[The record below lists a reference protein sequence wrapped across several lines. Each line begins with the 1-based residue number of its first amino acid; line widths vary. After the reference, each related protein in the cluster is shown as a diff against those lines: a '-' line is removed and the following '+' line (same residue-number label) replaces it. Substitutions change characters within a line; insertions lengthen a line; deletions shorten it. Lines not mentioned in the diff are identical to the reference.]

1 MINTEEILS
10 KVHKGFSLSEIIIT
24 CFVMAIIML
33 SISEFSWNVFAFSSK
48 NSKVLEMTDQ
58 SRIFTERVTSQMLMA
73 SYIFPPGLEIYLST
87 DSSSF
92 AINTE
97 DSIAFLVEDGSSGD
111 YIFYS
116 FFISGD
122 EFYEFRAKYP
132 YTWVENTN
140 PVSDFT
146 YSYGVLS
153 LLGTDVVASE
163 STLSYSLNYENG
175 ITDKVL
181 LGTIAAVDTTSIN
194 ALIKSI
200 EWDIK
205 ISKLNDKTM
214 TIKGVSRNV
223 PRYIQ
228 QSS

>member
-1 MINTEEILS
+1 MINTRKIPN
-10 KVHKGFSLSEIIIT
+10 KAYKGLSLSEILIT
-24 CFVMAIIML
+24 CFVMAVIML

-58 SRIFTERVTSQMLMA
+58 SRIFTERVTSQILMA
-73 SYIFPPGLEIYLST
+73 SYIFPSGIEIYLST
-87 DSSSF
+87 DTKSF
-92 AINTE
+92 SINTD
-97 DSIAFLVEDGSSGD
+97 DSIAFLVEDSNGD

-116 FFISGD
+116 FFISD
-122 EFYEFRAKYP
+122 DDFYEFRAKYP
-132 YTWVENTN
+132 YTWAENTN
-140 PVSDFT
+140 PVNDFS

-181 LGTIAAVDTTSIN
+181 LGTIGAVDTTASN

-205 ISKLNDKTM
+205 ISKLTDKTM

-228 QSS
+228 SSS